1 MTKGVRMNI
10 DDFVLRAVI
19 AGLCIAIAA
28 GPMGCIVLWRRMAY
42 VGDATA
48 HAAILGIA
56 LSLTWHIPMFW
67 AVFAVALSVG
77 FFVYLLTARQFSS
90 DAVLGVL
97 SHGAL
102 AIGFVIL
109 SFAPK
114 IGVDP
119 MSYLF
124 GDILS
129 ISWTDIQLI
138 AAVCALCSG
147 LLIWRWQ
154 RILTTTLDR
163 DLAYASGINPH
174 VENAVLTLTIAL
186 LIAVAIQVVGVLLVS
201 AMLIIP
207 AAAARPL
214 VKTPEMMA
222 IGAVLMG
229 VLSVL
234 GGMQGSLWFD
244 TPTGPSIISCA
255 AIGFAATQIW
265 SAIIGQIRAGG

>member
-1 MTKGVRMNI
+1 MII
-10 DDFVLRAVI
+10 DDFVIRAVI
-19 AGLCIAIAA
+19 AGIVIALAA
-28 GPMGCIVLWRRMAY
+28 GPLGCIVLWRRMAY

-67 AVFAVALSVG
+67 AVFAVALAVG
-77 FFVYLLTARQFSS
+77 LFVYLLTARQFSS
-90 DAVLGVL
+90 DAILGVL

-109 SFAPK
+109 SFAPQTG
-114 IGVDP
+114 IDP

-129 ISWTDIQLI
+129 ITWADIGLI
-138 AAVCALCSG
+138 AVICAICLS
-147 LLIWRWQ
+147 LILWRWQ
-154 RILTTTLDR
+154 NILTVTLNR
-163 DLAYASGINPH
+163 DLSYASGINPH
-174 VENAVLTLTIAL
+174 LENAILTLTIAL

-201 AMLIIP
+201 ALLIIP
-207 AAAARPL
+207 AAAARPMA
-214 VKTPEMMA
+214 KTPEIMA
-222 IGAVLMG
+222 LGAVAVG
-229 VLSVL
+229 VFSVL

-255 AIGFAATQIW
+255 TACFAISQIW
-265 SAIIGQIRAGG
+265 SLTLGQMRAGR